1 MKLINPSSIL
11 LGVVALSSM
20 ADRADAQMPSI
31 QDVLAMINADQV
43 QGTNQP
49 EENPRASSIV
59 AETAPA
65 EEEAPE
71 IENFSA
77 TTNEPDIKADVIDV
91 QPADPVPAPSAA
103 PSAPPKPITCIDRSL
118 EVCCLY
124 RSFSLVIHLLALADF
139 SISFHLSN
147 MKQIAF
153 IHQCS
158 PLFQM
163 SMRVFAPF
171 T

>member
-1 MKLINPSSIL
+1 MRLTNPSSIL

-49 EENPRASSIV
+49 EEKPTSVRPV
-59 AETAPA
+59 VTDEPQVYV
-65 EEEAPE
+65 APE